1 MPEMEGS
8 PTVRQILRSE
18 GKRVTPQ
25 RQLLLRIIQGSESHL
40 DADEIYRQAK
50 QHDPRIS
57 LSTVYRTLNLLKEL
71 DLVEEVHFDEDHHHY
86 ELAADTLHHHLVC
99 TECGRIMEFQS
110 PLVDELRAEL
120 EQECGFTLD
129 RLQIDALGQCQEC
142 QATVYA
148 EELMPDS

>member
-1 MPEMEGS
+1 MPEMEDS
-8 PTVRQILRSE
+8 PTAGQILRSE

-25 RQLLLRIIQGSESHL
+25 RQLLLRIIQRSESHL

-71 DLVEEVHFDEDHHHY
+71 DLVEEVHFNEDHHHY
-86 ELAADTLHHHLVC
+86 ELAADTIHHHLVC

-110 PLVDELRAEL
+110 PLVDDLRAEL
-120 EQECGFTLD
+120 QQEYGFVPE
-129 RLQIDALGQCQEC
+129 RLQIDGVGRCQEC
-142 QATVYA
+142 QATVNA
-148 EELMPDS
+148 EELMTGS